1 MPPPTTARLPVDM
14 TDDTTEETAPE
25 SHKPRR
31 ALRVVR
37 RVLLSFV
44 LVLALLTGWVYFSV
58 NPGGDP
64 PDPKT
69 LGTNPELAAPDEQ
82 TIPTVHSADVI
93 GWPKDKAPTAPDGF
107 KVTRFADGLAHPRW
121 LYELPN
127 GDVLAAEAATIPHD
141 EGLIMD
147 LFRWLRRNDGSQGP
161 SANRITLLRDTNSDG
176 VADVRTK
183 FLEHLNQPFGMA
195 LLGNWLYVGNT
206 DGVWRFPYR
215 SGDTQITANGEKIL
229 DLPAGGY
236 NNHWTRNIIA
246 GPDGRKLY
254 VTVGSGS
261 NIAENGLANETR
273 RATVL
278 EINPDG
284 SGERILASGMRN
296 PNGLDFEPS
305 TGQLWSVV
313 NERDLLGDDTAPDY
327 FTRVRDGDFYGWPW
341 SYWGQADPRVEPQR
355 PDLVEKAVEPDYS
368 LGAHSAPLGLAFYDG
383 SAFPAHYQGGA
394 FIAEH
399 GSWNRGYP
407 VGYKVVYIPF
417 RDGMPTGQPEDFLT
431 GFKPDPAGT
440 ETHGR
445 PVGVI
450 TDKSGGLL
458 ITDDAANIVWR
469 ISVP

>member
-1 MPPPTTARLPVDM
+1 M
-14 TDDTTEETAPE
+14 TEETVETIAE
-25 SHKPRR
+25 SPKPRR

-44 LVLALLTGWVYFSV
+44 LVLASLVGWVYYSL

-64 PDPKT
+64 PDPNA

-82 TIPTVHSADVI
+82 TIPTVHAADVI
-93 GWPKDKAPTAPDGF
+93 GWPKGKAPTAPDGF
-107 KVTRFADGLAHPRW
+107 RVTRFAEGLNHPRW

-127 GDVLAAEAATIPHD
+127 GDVLVSEADTIPHE
-141 EGLIMD
+141 EGLIME
-147 LFRWLRRNDGSQGP
+147 LFRWLRRNDGSNGP
-161 SANRITLLRDTNSDG
+161 SANRITLLRDTDGDG
-176 VADVRTK
+176 VADFRTR
-183 FLEHLNQPFGMA
+183 FLTNLNQPFGMA

-206 DGVWRFPYR
+206 DGVVRFPYR
-215 SGDTQITANGEKIL
+215 AGDTRVTSAGEKIL

-246 GPDGRKLY
+246 SPDGSKLY

-261 NIAENGLANETR
+261 NIAENGLENEVR
-273 RATVL
+273 RANVL

-296 PNGLDFEPS
+296 PNGLDVEPS

-327 FTRVRDGDFYGWPW
+327 LTRVRAGDFYGWPW
-341 SYWGQADPRVEPQR
+341 SYWSQADPRVEPQR
-355 PDLVEKAVEPDYS
+355 PDLVAKAVKPDYS
-368 LGAHSAPLGLAFYDG
+368 LGAHSAPLGLAFSDG
-383 SAFPAHYQGGA
+383 TRFPERYRGGA
-394 FIAEH
+394 FVAEH

-417 RDGMPTGQPEDFLT
+417 RDGMPAGQPEDFLT
-431 GFKPDPAGT
+431 GFKPDPAEK
-440 ETHGR
+440 ETYGR
-445 PVGVI
+445 PVGVL
-450 TDKSGGLL
+450 TDSSGGLL

-469 ISVP
+469 VNAS